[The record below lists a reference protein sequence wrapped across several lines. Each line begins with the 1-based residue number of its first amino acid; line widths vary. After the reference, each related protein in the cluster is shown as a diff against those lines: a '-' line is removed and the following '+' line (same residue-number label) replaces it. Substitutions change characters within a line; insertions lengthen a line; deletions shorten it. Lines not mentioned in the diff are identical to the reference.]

1 MEYFR
6 HYQVWIAA
14 LILFLVFCKGFL
26 EPLYIMIFKKLPF
39 NHLYLFPKKL
49 NEQEQKILDKNYK
62 FYRNLK
68 PKYRRSFNH
77 KIKFFLKRYE
87 IIGKEDL
94 EITDEIKLLIAG
106 SFVQLTFGLNVK
118 SIGNFKRI
126 ILYPQEY
133 FSKLNKTYH
142 KGEYNPTFK
151 TVVFSWKDFV
161 LGNEIKNDNINLGIH
176 EFSHVILFQ
185 KRKIQQDSNFFFFI
199 LKYEQIVKMLQNE
212 DYLKKIK
219 SSGFLRD
226 YAFKNKMEFIA
237 ILLEHFY
244 ENPNELKIRFP
255 EIYTKVKAMIGY
267 QNAWFKS

>member
-1 MEYFR
+1 MEYFK
-6 HYQVWIAA
+6 HYQVWIAS

-49 NEQEQKILDKNYK
+49 NEQEQKFLDKSYK

-77 KIKFFLKRYE
+77 KIKFFLKKYE

-133 FSKLNKTYH
+133 FSKLNKRTIKESIIQH
-142 KGEYNPTFK
+142 LKRLFFHGK
-151 TVVFSWKDFV
+151 T
-161 LGNEIKNDNINLGIH
+161 
-176 EFSHVILFQ
+176 LF
-185 KRKIQQDSNFFFFI
+185 
-199 LKYEQIVKMLQNE
+199 
-212 DYLKKIK
+212 
-219 SSGFLRD
+219 
-226 YAFKNKMEFIA
+226 
-237 ILLEHFY
+237 
-244 ENPNELKIRFP
+244 
-255 EIYTKVKAMIGY
+255 
-267 QNAWFKS
+267 